1 MERILVA
8 DDGSDAA
15 LQAVETAAELAART
29 GACLVALAVVNP
41 AEFQPGDVEAL
52 ARSEALE
59 EGSAIDRLVDAAADY
74 LDRCRTIAA
83 RHGVVR
89 FDAEKRAGTDPASEV
104 LDFAREHGID
114 LIVVGSRGRGRLPGL
129 LLGSVSQKLASLAPC
144 SVLIAR

>member
-15 LQAVETAAELAART
+15 LRAVETAAELAART
-29 GACLVALAVVNP
+29 GAELFALAVVNP
-41 AEFQPGDVEAL
+41 AEFRAGDVEAL

-59 EGSAIDRLVDAAADY
+59 EGGAIERLVDAAADY

-83 RHGVVR
+83 RQGVVR
-89 FDAEKRAGTDPASEV
+89 FHAEKQAGSDPASEV
-104 LDFAREHGID
+104 LDFARAHGID

>member
-1 MERILVA
+1 VERILVA

-15 LQAVETAAELAART
+15 LCAVETDAELAART
-29 GACLVALAVVNP
+29 GAELFALAVVNL
-41 AEFQPGDVEAL
+41 AEFRPGDVEAL

-59 EGSAIDRLVDAAADY
+59 EGGAIDQLIDAAAGY

-83 RHGVVR
+83 RQGVVR
-89 FDAEKRAGTDPASEV
+89 FRRAGSDPAAEI
-104 LDFAREHGID
+104 LDFADDHGID
-114 LIVVGSRGRGRLPGL
+114 LIVVGSRGRGRLSGL